1 MRCIGARSL
10 IRARVG
16 VATQS
21 GRAYYQITSFL
32 KQVRIPYVDVIP
44 DAQRLSMHKNNCSAP
59 LCNSNLLIIT
69 TRRERLQI
77 AGNVVCLEDL
87 GDDAGLAKQKL
98 FSILYPLKESDWF
111 VVGIDPGERTGL
123 AAFMNQVEV
132 ESAVFRSIE
141 DTLTRVQAL
150 LDNAPNMRKMVKI
163 GAGMPKLADKLA
175 TDLGSKYDPEKVR
188 IQLVDERG
196 TSSLYRS
203 GKNSF
208 LTRDQRAAKLI
219 AFREGIDYF
228 SQKTKIFH

>member
-1 MRCIGARSL
+1 M
-10 IRARVG
+10 
-16 VATQS
+16 
-21 GRAYYQITSFL
+21 
-32 KQVRIPYVDVIP
+32 DVIP
-44 DAQRLSMHKNNCSAP
+44 EGKIFSICNGNCSVP
-59 LCNSNLLIIT
+59 ISNSNLLIIT

-87 GDDAGLAKQKL
+87 GDDPALAKQKL
-98 FSILYPLKESDWF
+98 LAILYPLKESDWF

-141 DTLTRVQAL
+141 ETLLRVQAL
-150 LDNAPNMRKMVKI
+150 LDNAPNIRKMVKI
-163 GAGMPKLADKLA
+163 GAGIPKLADKLA
-175 TDLGSKYDPEKVR
+175 AGLGSKYDPKKVR

-203 GKNSF
+203 GKNRF